1 MMFYVQEKEQQA
13 EADEKIL
20 AHFASGSTAEINPMC
35 AMFGGVVG
43 QEVVKAISGKFT
55 PISQWLYFDR
65 CELHCATIT
74 VQRARSVLY

>member
-1 MMFYVQEKEQQA
+1 M
-13 EADEKIL
+13 L
-20 AHFASGSTAEINPMC
+20 AHFASGSSAEINPMC

-65 CELHCATIT
+65 CALRISLRTDLVAVTYQLPE
-74 VQRARSVLY
+74 

>member
-1 MMFYVQEKEQQA
+1 M
-13 EADEKIL
+13 DETVL
-20 AHFASGSTAEINPMC
+20 AQFASTSSAEINPMC

-65 CELHCATIT
+65 CELPSTPT
-74 VQRARSVLY
+74 VGCHR